1 MNVFGS
7 KYIYQLFFPNFEFG
21 MTHEDYYFSPL
32 NKLHKVQMLSLIRDK
47 AHIYQGSTPDLEA
60 QGKRYEKS
68 KTGEP
73 LAPEK
78 GLMPFKIH
86 F

>member
-1 MNVFGS
+1 MNYTKF
-7 KYIYQLFFPNFEFG
+7 KYYRWQE
-21 MTHEDYYFSPL
+21 T
-32 NKLHKVQMLSLIRDK
+32 K
-47 AHIYQGSTPDLEA
+47 HINQAIHRDLEA

-78 GLMPFKIH
+78 GLMSFKIH